1 MEPERWRVRPGEPLD
16 LSARDP
22 GSTEGAPGSK
32 HDTKDATKELR
43 DELIELHR
51 RLWAESRRALL
62 VVLQAMD
69 AGGKDGTIRK
79 VFSGVNPL
87 GVEVTSFRAPTE
99 VERDHDFL
107 WRVHRRAPAR
117 GSIGIFNRSHYEDVV
132 TVRVHRGVEEPV
144 WRARYAQIRAF
155 EELLGAAGTTV
166 VKFLLHISKEE
177 QAERLRS
184 RLERPDKRWKFRLS
198 DLDDRGRWDDFMVAY
213 GDAVRETST
222 PSAPWYVVPADRKWY
237 RNWAVLA
244 ILVETLEEL
253 DPRFPEAAED
263 LDGVVVE

>member
-1 MEPERWRVRPGEPLD
+1 MAPNEHVDLATLD
-16 LSARDP
+16 PR
-22 GSTEGAPGSK
+22 STPAAPG
-32 HDTKDATKELR
+32 HELVTERAAGALATRLAELQ
-43 DELIELHR
+43 H
-51 RLWAESRRALL
+51 RLWAEHRRSVL

-99 VERDHDFL
+99 EERDHDFL

-117 GSIGIFNRSHYEDVV
+117 GRLGIFNRSHYEDVV
-132 TVRVHRGVEEPV
+132 TVRVHRGAEEPV
-144 WRARYAQIRAF
+144 WRARYGQIRAF
-155 EELLGAAGTTV
+155 EELLAAEGTTV

-184 RLERPDKRWKFRLS
+184 RLERPDKRWKFRLG
-198 DLDDRGRWDDFMVAY
+198 DLDDRERWDDFMAAY
-213 GDAVRETST
+213 GDAVSETST

-253 DPRFPEAAED
+253 DPRFPEAAAD